1 MYQHIL
7 IPTDGSE
14 LATKG
19 LVQGLALA
27 KALGAKV
34 SVLTVTEPL
43 PSLALAAAL
52 RSGAKDPFGDYN
64 RQMDDQVAELSKTV
78 QQQAVE
84 AGVPVELIHEDNAYP
99 AAAIVRVA
107 KDKGCDLIVMSSHGR
122 RGVTKL
128 LLGSQTSEVL
138 VNATVPVHVV
148 R

>member
-19 LVQGLALA
+19 LIQGLALA

-34 SVLTVTEPL
+34 SVLTVTESL

-52 RSGAKDPFGDYN
+52 RSGAKDPLGDYK
-64 RQMDDQVAELSKTV
+64 RQMDEQVAELSAPV
-78 QQQAVE
+78 QQKAAE
-84 AGVPVELIHEDNAYP
+84 IGVPVELVREDNAYP
-99 AAAIVRVA
+99 AEAIVRVA
-107 KDKGCDLIVMSSHGR
+107 RDKGCDLIVMSSHGR
-122 RGVTKL
+122 RGISKL

-138 VNATVPVHVV
+138 VNATMPVHVV